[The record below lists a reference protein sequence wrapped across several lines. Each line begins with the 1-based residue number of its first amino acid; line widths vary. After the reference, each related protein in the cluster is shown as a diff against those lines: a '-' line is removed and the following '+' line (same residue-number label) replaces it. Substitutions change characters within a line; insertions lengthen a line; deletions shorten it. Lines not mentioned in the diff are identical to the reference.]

1 MARGTATSLSARP
14 PSPRLSIVSSPPV
27 MTRSISEAPS
37 PTAFTIGSASVSETL
52 SSVSSLPQVIPSPI
66 RFNKRRP
73 TGKRLPQAPV
83 FIGRPKAPAQFPFP
97 SISLVSSDEEDN
109 DDSDELFSWQSN
121 QEHNKIEKK
130 KSNLPRAKHIK
141 FSSIGSNSDSNPDR
155 HCFLDDYE
163 DDNFN
168 AFRRCGI
175 EDPLIGFS
183 SSSSDTPTAPLP
195 SPIVVRAEE
204 PTPRVWHF
212 DDDFPSIA
220 ASESTACGGGGPNS
234 NGIRSRTKS
243 FGTKNQY
250 SGRRPPSSIRRHGWN
265 DSDEGSDDFSRDRI
279 KRSSATDSRRLERLS
294 FADSIKR
301 SFGFSKVYK
310 REDRTPDLR
319 ESMGCTGL
327 FAARSKRRETIST
340 APKRNLR
347 RFQQNKT
354 DNSDITESRMSIRAD
369 ERSAWDAKTA
379 EELLLNSVLAY
390 DDFMHSPSKPS
401 AAARVLARFRRT

>member
-1 MARGTATSLSARP
+1 
-14 PSPRLSIVSSPPV
+14 

-37 PTAFTIGSASVSETL
+37 PTAFTIGSTSVSETL
-52 SSVSSLPQVIPSPI
+52 SSVSSLPQVVPSPT
-66 RFNKRRP
+66 RFSKRRP

-109 DDSDELFSWQSN
+109 DDSDELISWESSPV
-121 QEHNKIEKK
+121 HDNKIQKK

-163 DDNFN
+163 DDQFDTI
-168 AFRRCGI
+168 RRCGI
-175 EDPLIGFS
+175 EDPMIGIS
-183 SSSSDTPTAPLP
+183 SLSSNTPTAPLP

-204 PTPRVWHF
+204 PAPRVWHF

-220 ASESTACGGGGPNS
+220 ASESTACGGGDLNA
-234 NGIRSRTKS
+234 NGIRNRTKS

-250 SGRRPPSSIRRHGWN
+250 SGRRPPSNIRRHGWSG
-265 DSDEGSDDFSRDRI
+265 SDEDSDDFAADRI
-279 KRSSATDSRRLERLS
+279 KRSSAADSRRLERLS

-347 RFQQNKT
+347 RFHQNK
-354 DNSDITESRMSIRAD
+354 SDSSDATESRLSIRAD

-379 EELLLNSVLAY
+379 EELLRNSVLAY